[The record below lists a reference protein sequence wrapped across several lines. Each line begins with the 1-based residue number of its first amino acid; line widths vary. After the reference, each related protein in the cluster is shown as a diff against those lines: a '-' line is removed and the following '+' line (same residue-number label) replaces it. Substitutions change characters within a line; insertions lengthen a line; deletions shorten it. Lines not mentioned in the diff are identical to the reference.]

1 MSLMSAKPLA
11 KARSQAVSP
20 ASLRAFAPDQ
30 IDISK
35 FEPSQRQAPAHGI
48 ARSSARNHTPNV
60 LNYPAGET
68 ILQISVENLCC

>member
-1 MSLMSAKPLA
+1 MSLMSANPLA
-11 KARSQAVSP
+11 NAQRQAASP

-35 FEPSQRQAPAHGI
+35 FEPSQGQAPAYGI
-48 ARSSARNHTPNV
+48 ARSSARDHSPNV
-60 LNYPAGET
+60 LNYPADGT

>member
-1 MSLMSAKPLA
+1 MSSIPANPLA
-11 KARSQAVSP
+11 KARLQ

-35 FEPSQRQAPAHGI
+35 FEPSQRQAPARGT
-48 ARSSARNHTPNV
+48 ARSSARNHSPNV
-60 LNYPAGET
+60 LNYPAGPT